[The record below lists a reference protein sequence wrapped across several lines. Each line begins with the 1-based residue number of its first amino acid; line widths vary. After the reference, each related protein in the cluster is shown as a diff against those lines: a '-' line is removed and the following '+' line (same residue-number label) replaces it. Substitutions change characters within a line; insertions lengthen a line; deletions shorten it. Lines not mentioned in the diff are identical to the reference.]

1 MPPLQNAPLLPHI
14 HALCMDDKYSTALQA
29 AVASSDSLSSISIT
43 YHNCALSFVEAE
55 FDLIVSPANSYGR
68 LDGGFDDAI
77 SRSFSPRDDYLALTR
92 VAQAKLY
99 DEWRG
104 FAPPGT
110 CTLLRIPD
118 DFHARSRNTWGTR
131 YLALCPTM
139 RVPQSVT
146 WDREVVYECIWSLLC
161 AVDRHNRAFRNA
173 QSQQQQ
179 QQQQQRHDEIRSLL
193 MVPMATGVG
202 GVSAEKWAKQT
213 ALALEHYL
221 DAVTNESRWSALQ
234 PDDIQEYAREVEQT
248 WAL

>member
-1 MPPLQNAPLLPHI
+1 MPPLQNASLLPHI
-14 HALCMDDKYSTALQA
+14 HALCMDDIYSTALQA
-29 AVASSDSLSSISIT
+29 AVASSDTLSSISIT

-77 SRSFSPRDDYLALTR
+77 SRSLSPRDDYLALTR
-92 VAQAKLY
+92 AAQAKLY
-99 DEWRG
+99 EEWRG

-118 DFHARSRNTWGTR
+118 DFHARSRNTWGTK
-131 YLALCPTM
+131 YVALCPTM

-161 AVDRHNRAFRNA
+161 AVDRHNRAVRNA
-173 QSQQQQ
+173 KPQQQK
-179 QQQQQRHDEIRSLL
+179 HDEIRSLL

-202 GVSAEKWAKQT
+202 GVSAKKWAQQT

-234 PDDIQEYAREVEQT
+234 PDDISAYAREVEQT
-248 WAL
+248 WEL

>member
-1 MPPLQNAPLLPHI
+1 MPSSSHQHASPIPHI
-14 HALCMDDKYSTALQA
+14 HALCMEDEYSTALQA
-29 AVASSDSLSSISIT
+29 AIASHNLSSVSIT

-92 VAQAKLY
+92 AAQAKLY

-104 FAPPGT
+104 YAPPGT

-118 DFHARSRNTWGTR
+118 DFHARSRNTWHTK

-139 RVPQSVT
+139 RVPQNVN
-146 WDREVVYECIWSLLC
+146 WDHEVVYECTWSLLC
-161 AVDRHNRAFRNA
+161 AIDKHNRAIREGR
-173 QSQQQQ
+173 QTG
-179 QQQQQRHDEIRSLL
+179 RHDEIRSLL

-202 GVSAEKWAKQT
+202 AVTPERWASQT
-213 ALALEHYL
+213 VLALEHYL
-221 DAVTNESRWSALQ
+221 DATEHAAKWSSLQ
-234 PDDIQEYAREVEQT
+234 PNDILDYAREVEQT
-248 WAL
+248 WEL

>member
-1 MPPLQNAPLLPHI
+1 MPALQDASPIPHI
-14 HALCMDDKYSTALQA
+14 HALCMDDIYSTALQA
-29 AVASSDSLSSISIT
+29 AVASSDRLSSISIT

-92 VAQAKLY
+92 AAQAKLY

-118 DFHARSRNTWGTR
+118 DFHARSRNTWGTK

-161 AVDRHNRAFRNA
+161 AVDRHNRAVRNA
-173 QSQQQQ
+173 KPQQQQ
-179 QQQQQRHDEIRSLL
+179 QHEEIRSLL

-202 GVSAEKWAKQT
+202 GVSAKKWAHQT

-234 PDDIQEYAREVEQT
+234 PDDISAYAREVEQT
-248 WAL
+248 WEF

>member
-1 MPPLQNAPLLPHI
+1 MPPLQNASPIPHI
-14 HALCMDDKYSTALQA
+14 HALCMDDIYSTALQA

-92 VAQAKLY
+92 AAQAKLY

-118 DFHARSRNTWGTR
+118 DFHARSRNTWGTK

-139 RVPQSVT
+139 RVPQSIT
-146 WDREVVYECIWSLLC
+146 WDREVIYECTWSLLC
-161 AVDRHNRAFRNA
+161 AVDRHNRA
-173 QSQQQQ
+173 QQK
-179 QQQQQRHDEIRSLL
+179 HDEIRSLL
-193 MVPMATGVG
+193 MVPMGTGVG
-202 GVSAEKWAKQT
+202 GVSSEKWANQT

-221 DAVTNESRWSALQ
+221 DAVNNEARWSALE
-234 PDDIQEYAREVEQT
+234 PDDITDYAREVQET
-248 WAL
+248 WGL